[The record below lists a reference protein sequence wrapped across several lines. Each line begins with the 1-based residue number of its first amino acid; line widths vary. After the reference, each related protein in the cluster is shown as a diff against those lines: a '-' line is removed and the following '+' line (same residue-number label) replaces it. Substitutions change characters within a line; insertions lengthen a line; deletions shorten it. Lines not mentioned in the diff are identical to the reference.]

1 MKNHSSLWIALCV
14 SLAVT
19 AAALGRG
26 GGGCFEEGTP
36 IRTPSGDV
44 PIQTLRPG
52 DAVLTLVDGQLRTAR
67 VQALSRVEPEEI
79 FELTVAGRKLA
90 ATSEHPFEIG
100 RGIFRIASRLHAG
113 DTVLLCEGREPQ
125 PATVETILRRE
136 TSHPAYNLLVS
147 PGGIF
152 IANGAVVHNKGCFLP
167 ETPVLRAD
175 GTEIPIRDVRPGDQL
190 LAFATDERI
199 VHATV
204 QHILTRLVDDYA
216 IVTTDRT
223 ALRVTLEHPFY
234 AGCGTFKTLE
244 SLKVGDLIFVH
255 EGDKLSPQPIV
266 SMERVHAQTVVYNL
280 QTDFPNTFFASGI
293 AVHNKG
299 GGGCF
304 PAGTRVRMPQ
314 GDVAIERLAPGD
326 PILAVDENG
335 GLVPT
340 KIEATQA
347 TRSRLLILETD
358 LGVLQ
363 TTAEHPV
370 RSASGVF
377 LLAGDLPV
385 GGTILAWQDGQWQA
399 ATIRKKSFSGE
410 EVPVYNLRVGP
421 PHTFIA
427 DGFVVHNKGGG
438 GGFGGGRHYGGGAS
452 FGGEEV
458 VSWIIV
464 AAFVLVI
471 VFAHSTQDS
480 SGSDEDKTDEDLDF
494 VYSRSAVDRK
504 AAKTLKLLEFI
515 AKVDASFIPQA
526 LVEEARSTF
535 LLLQKCWQARA
546 YAPMKDHMMP
556 DLFADHLSQIAGMIR
571 NHEMNKI
578 DHLNVEAIDIVNVR
592 YMQKEDDREFTAL
605 FTASAQDYYVDD
617 RTQERLRGDEAP
629 ARFQE
634 FWTFHRQDKKWLLRE
649 IEQSRESDALKDE
662 NFFEQFTDTGR
673 DQVYGDTAGKEGPT
687 GPWMESETETKAT
700 RAERLLNFLFQT
712 DKLWDRQA
720 MLALARQVF
729 THIKMAW
736 ESGNAAAVPPGE
748 LFPDALEN
756 LKQGIDGQRAD
767 GITVEYRNFCVR
779 KVELILIRN
788 FTDNTKDDFTV
799 RISAH
804 AQKIAKK
811 NGEVLS
817 QDEYVS
823 PFEEYWTFGRLD
835 NQWKLKEVL
844 PPAKGKGMIGQ
855 ENIDE
860 ESNPEQLEWYYGQT
874 RAV

>member
-299 GGGCF
+299 GGGF
-304 PAGTRVRMPQ
+304 
-314 GDVAIERLAPGD
+314 
-326 PILAVDENG
+326 
-335 GLVPT
+335 
-340 KIEATQA
+340 
-347 TRSRLLILETD
+347 
-358 LGVLQ
+358 
-363 TTAEHPV
+363 
-370 RSASGVF
+370 
-377 LLAGDLPV
+377 
-385 GGTILAWQDGQWQA
+385 
-399 ATIRKKSFSGE
+399 
-410 EVPVYNLRVGP
+410 
-421 PHTFIA
+421 
-427 DGFVVHNKGGG
+427 GGG
-438 GGFGGGRHYGGGAS
+438 GHYSGGGHYGGGSSGA
-452 FGGEEV
+452 GNTV
-458 VSWIIV
+458 IVWIIV

-855 ENIDE
+855 ENVDE